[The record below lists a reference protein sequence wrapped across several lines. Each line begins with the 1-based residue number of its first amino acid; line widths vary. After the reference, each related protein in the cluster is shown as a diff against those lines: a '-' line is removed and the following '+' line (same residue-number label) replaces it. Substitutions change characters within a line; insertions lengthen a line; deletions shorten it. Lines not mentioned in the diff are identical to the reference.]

1 MFCRRT
7 IFILVVTYVLGLG
20 GLAQEKNQ
28 PASGTQSK
36 MNYSKEQEYLFDIFK
51 TRRSV
56 RHFQSTPIPKE
67 HILKILEIA
76 HSAPTSGNQQP
87 WKFLVIQDRTKLD
100 RLLKACVSGTLQKY
114 QEQKSLDPEEALKLK
129 DDLARNLGG
138 YLAAPVF
145 IVVLTDSNSKYP
157 AYNIKDGSLAAGNL
171 MIAARALGYG
181 SVFCTDAFPFDIL
194 REVLMI
200 PAQYEIMC
208 SIPIG
213 IPESWPPRPPK
224 KSLEEVLVFEKF

>member
-1 MFCRRT
+1 
-7 IFILVVTYVLGLG
+7 
-20 GLAQEKNQ
+20 
-28 PASGTQSK
+28 
-36 MNYSKEQEYLFDIFK
+36 
-51 TRRSV
+51 
-56 RHFQSTPIPKE
+56 
-67 HILKILEIA
+67 
-76 HSAPTSGNQQP
+76 
-87 WKFLVIQDRTKLD
+87 
-100 RLLKACVSGTLQKY
+100 
-114 QEQKSLDPEEALKLK
+114 LKLK
-129 DDLARNLGG
+129 DDLAKNLGG

-200 PAQYEIMC
+200 PAQYEIIC

-224 KSLEEVLVFEKF
+224 KALEEVLMFEKF